1 MAVEAKIIDVD
12 FTEKRRRKANR
23 IRTEMANRWYN
34 FKYRAKKLG
43 VTIVTHPQE
52 SITVL
57 TVGSLGYSLIRK
69 VVRDIKP
76 TSTDK
81 IFKRQQNEIYDPQ
94 LKVWWPLRRKL
105 SVNDKLEFESRR
117 KNGESVAEALRNMK
131 LMKNR

>member
-12 FTEKRRRKANR
+12 FTEKRRRKVNR

-43 VTIVTHPQE
+43 VTIITHPQE

-57 TVGSLGYSLIRK
+57 TVGSLGYSLVRK

-81 IFKRQQNEIYDPQ
+81 IFKRQQNELYDPQ
-94 LKVWWPLRRKL
+94 LKVWWPLKRKL

>member
-12 FTEKRRRKANR
+12 FTEKRRRKVNR

-43 VTIVTHPQE
+43 VTVITHPQE

-81 IFKRQQNEIYDPQ
+81 IFKRQQNELYDPQ

>member
-12 FTEKRRRKANR
+12 FTEKRRRKVNR

-43 VTIVTHPQE
+43 VIIITHPQE

-57 TVGSLGYSLIRK
+57 TVGSLGYSLVRK

-81 IFKRQQNEIYDPQ
+81 IFKRQQNELYDPQ
-94 LKVWWPLRRKL
+94 LKVWWPLKRKL

>member
-12 FTEKRRRKANR
+12 FTEKRRRKVNR

-43 VTIVTHPQE
+43 VTVITHPQE

-81 IFKRQQNEIYDPQ
+81 IFKRQQCNTS
-94 LKVWWPLRRKL
+94 K
-105 SVNDKLEFESRR
+105 
-117 KNGESVAEALRNMK
+117 
-131 LMKNR
+131 

>member
-12 FTEKRRRKANR
+12 FTEKRRRKVNR
-23 IRTEMANRWYN
+23 IKTEMANRWYN

-43 VTIVTHPQE
+43 VTIITHPQE

-57 TVGSLGYSLIRK
+57 TVGSLGYSLVRK

-81 IFKRQQNEIYDPQ
+81 IFKRQQNELYDPQ
-94 LKVWWPLRRKL
+94 LKVWWPLKRKL

>member
-12 FTEKRRRKANR
+12 FTEKRRRKVNR

-43 VTIVTHPQE
+43 VTIITHPQE

-57 TVGSLGYSLIRK
+57 TVGSVGYSLVRK
-69 VVRDIKP
+69 IVRDIKP

-81 IFKRQQNEIYDPQ
+81 IFKRQQNELYDPQ
-94 LKVWWPLRRKL
+94 LKVWWPLKRKL

>member
-12 FTEKRRRKANR
+12 FTEKRRRKVNR

-43 VTIVTHPQE
+43 VTVITHPQE

-57 TVGSLGYSLIRK
+57 TVGSLGYSLVRK

>member
-12 FTEKRRRKANR
+12 FTEKRRRKVNR

-43 VTIVTHPQE
+43 VTIITHPQE

-57 TVGSLGYSLIRK
+57 TVGSLGYSLVRK

-81 IFKRQQNEIYDPQ
+81 IFKRQQNELYDPQ
-94 LKVWWPLRRKL
+94 LKVWWPLKRKL

-131 LMKNR
+131 LMKN

>member
-12 FTEKRRRKANR
+12 FTEKRRRRSNR

-43 VTIVTHPQE
+43 VTIITHPQE

-57 TVGSLGYSLIRK
+57 TVGSLGYSLVRK

-94 LKVWWPLRRKL
+94 LKVWWPLKRKL

-117 KNGESVAEALRNMK
+117 KNGESVAEALRNMN